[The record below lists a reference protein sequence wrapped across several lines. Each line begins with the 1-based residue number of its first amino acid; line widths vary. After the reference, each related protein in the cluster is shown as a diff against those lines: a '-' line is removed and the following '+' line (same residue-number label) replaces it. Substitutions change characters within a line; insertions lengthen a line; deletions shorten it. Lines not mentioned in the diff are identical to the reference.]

1 MADRPIPAFPFLARC
16 LADEQ
21 LMRLIGEDEDPLA
34 FAVLYERHLGSA
46 FRLALQICSRHAIAE
61 EVVQEA
67 FLALWRNRS
76 QYDRRRGSVR
86 GWLLWI
92 VRNRAIDVLRQTVPY
107 ESLPPGDELMG
118 ELAHAQETA
127 DQQVGRRE
135 DTRSML
141 AALELLPHEQGAVIA
156 LAYYGG
162 YTHNEIATMLDTP
175 IGTVKGRMRLGLQKM
190 AERLGTAA
198 A

>member
-1 MADRPIPAFPFLARC
+1 MTDRPIAAYPFFTRC

-21 LMRLIGEDEDPLA
+21 LMRLVAEDDPLA
-34 FAVLYERHLGSA
+34 FAVLYERHLATA
-46 FRLALQICSRHAIAE
+46 FKLALEICSRHAIAE

-67 FLALWRNRS
+67 FLGLWRSRS

-86 GWLLWI
+86 GWLLWM
-92 VRNRAIDVLRQTVPY
+92 VRNRAIDVLRHTIPH
-107 ESLPPGDELMG
+107 ETFPAGEELRAD
-118 ELAHAQETA
+118 LARAQETA
-127 DQQVGRRE
+127 EQQASRRE
-135 DTRSML
+135 ETRTML
-141 AALELLPHEQGAVIA
+141 AALEHLPHEQSAVIA

-190 AERLGTAA
+190 AESFSAA

>member
-1 MADRPIPAFPFLARC
+1 MTDRPIAAYPFLTRC

-21 LMRLIGEDEDPLA
+21 LMRLVAEDDPLA
-34 FAVLYERHLGSA
+34 FAVLYERHLGAA
-46 FRLALQICSRHAIAE
+46 FRLALQICSRHAVAE

-67 FLALWRNRS
+67 FLGLWRNRS

-86 GWLLWI
+86 AWLLWI
-92 VRNRAIDVLRQTVPY
+92 VRNRAIDVLRQSIPHETFPA
-107 ESLPPGDELMG
+107 GDESMG
-118 ELAHAQETA
+118 DLAHAQETA
-127 DQQVGRRE
+127 EQQASRRE
-135 DTRSML
+135 DTRRVL
-141 AALELLPHEQGAVIA
+141 AALEHLPHEQSAVIA

-190 AERLGTAA
+190 AESFGAA